1 MRLNQFIAY
10 VALAAAAIG
19 VGSFLGGATAG
30 VILLRIV
37 IVLATLQVAYFI
49 HLVMISKEL
58 DRDVLGS
65 DILYDHRKSKISL
78 APREEAV
85 ASGSE

>member
-19 VGSFLGGATAG
+19 IGSFLSGATVG
-30 VILLRIV
+30 VVLLRIV
-37 IVLATLQVAYFI
+37 IVLATLQVGYFI
-49 HLVMISKEL
+49 HMVMISKEL

-65 DILYDHRKSKISL
+65 DRLYDHHKTKISL
-78 APREEAV
+78 APREEA
-85 ASGSE
+85 AAAGSD

>member
-10 VALAAAAIG
+10 AALAAAAIG
-19 VGSFLGGATAG
+19 VGSFVGGATLG
-30 VILLRIV
+30 VIALRIA
-37 IVLATLQVAYFI
+37 IVLATLQVGYFI

-65 DILYDHRKSKISL
+65 DRLYDHRKTKISFTS
-78 APREEAV
+78 REEAA
-85 ASGSE
+85 ASSSK